1 MSKNKC
7 NENDVFTR
15 GGANPQNSEYANT
28 VADYTNTTTGDNI
41 IESMTCDA
49 SVTVGDVVRLNA
61 GTVVKAQA
69 NSLTNSNIIGICV
82 VKNSSTDCNVQVTGY
97 TASVFGGLDTTK
109 KYYLS
114 DSTAGAVTTNPPTAS
129 GSYVIRIGTPR
140 SASSIIIQI
149 ERVVKRA

>member
-7 NENDVFTR
+7 NENDIFKR

-28 VADYTNTTTGDNI
+28 VADYTNLATGDNI
-41 IESMTCDA
+41 IENMTCDA
-49 SVTVGDVVRLNA
+49 TVSVGDIVRLSA

-69 NSLTNSNIIGICV
+69 DTLTNSNIIGICV
-82 VKNSSTDCNVQVTGY
+82 TKNTSTDCNVQVTGY
-97 TASVFGGLDTTK
+97 TASVFGGLDVTK

-114 DSTAGAVTTNPPTAS
+114 DATAGAITANPPTAS

-140 SASSIIIQI
+140 STSSIIIQV